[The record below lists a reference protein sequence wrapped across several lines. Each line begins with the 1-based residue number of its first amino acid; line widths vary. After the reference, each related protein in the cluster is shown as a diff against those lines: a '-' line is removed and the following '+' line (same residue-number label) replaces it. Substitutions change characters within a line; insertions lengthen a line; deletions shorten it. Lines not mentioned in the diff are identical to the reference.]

1 MDVSVNRELPFAITW
16 TVVDEP
22 MERSSHALAADGR
35 VWLID
40 PVTDEPA
47 LAAAQ
52 ELGEIAGVIQLLDRH
67 DRDCA
72 ELASRY
78 GVEHLRL
85 PEAIDDA
92 PFEPFEVVSVP
103 GWRELGL
110 WWPEHSLLV
119 VAEAVGTC
127 AYFAIG
133 DQPLGVHGFLRML
146 PPAGPLR
153 RHAPERL
160 LVGHG
165 PPLHADATQALEQ
178 ALDRSRRDAPRAAI
192 EMVRSFTPGGR

>member
-1 MDVSVNRELPFAITW
+1 MADVSVNRELPFAITW

-40 PVTDEPA
+40 PVTDEAA

-67 DRDCA
+67 KRDCA
-72 ELASRY
+72 ALASRF

-85 PEAIDDA
+85 PEAIGDA
-92 PFEPFEVVSVP
+92 PFETFEVRSVP
-103 GWRELGL
+103 GWRERAL

-127 AYFAIG
+127 AYFAVG
-133 DQPLGVHGFLRML
+133 RPLGMHPMLRLL
-146 PPAGPLR
+146 PPGALR
-153 RHAPERL
+153 AQAPERL

-165 PPLHADATQALEQ
+165 PPLHSGAGEALAE
-178 ALDRSRRDAPRAAI
+178 AFSRSRRDAPRAMFQA
-192 EMVRSFTPGGR
+192 VRSFSRGG